1 MPKRLFRK
9 WMPDPQQLK
18 QHEHL
23 QFLGKALHHPW
34 LWQFNRHTVSKA
46 FLGGVFA
53 MWMPIPFQSVLAA
66 VLAIMSRAN
75 LPISVALV
83 FVSNPFTMPAM
94 VYAAYKIGAV
104 VLGQAP
110 LEFEPSVAGIMQ
122 SLELLWK
129 PFLVGTFIS
138 ASFTAIVSY
147 YSIRLLW
154 RLRVLQN
161 LRARRQRLQARQQ
174 QMLAAVFK
182 ALPEQTPHI
191 PPAGV

>member
-9 WMPDPQQLK
+9 WAPDPHQLK

-66 VLAIMSRAN
+66 VLAIFSRAN

-94 VYAAYKIGAV
+94 VYAAYKIGALA
-104 VLGQAP
+104 LGQAP
-110 LEFEPSVAGIMQ
+110 IAFEPSLEGIMQ
-122 SLELLWK
+122 SMELLWK
-129 PFLVGTFIS
+129 PFVVGNFIM
-138 ASFTAIVSY
+138 AAITAVISY
-147 YSIRLLW
+147 YAIRVLW
-154 RLRVLQN
+154 RFKVLQN
-161 LRARRQRLQARQQ
+161 LKQRKARLHERKQ
-174 QMLAAVFK
+174 QMLDTVFK
-182 ALPEQTPHI
+182 ALPEQTP
-191 PPAGV
+191 AVSKSSV